1 MFLGSKK
8 FFVFFWGCL
17 KHLSNPIGKRIG
29 GCGAENRE
37 GQGKRKEG
45 KIKMLGDQVVVV
57 AAVVVQSVLIQTEA
71 KLEVV
76 GLFPTFLSFFRF
88 VVDCCLCVSVCE
100 RGRE

>member
-1 MFLGSKK
+1 
-8 FFVFFWGCL
+8 
-17 KHLSNPIGKRIG
+17 
-29 GCGAENRE
+29 
-37 GQGKRKEG
+37 
-45 KIKMLGDQVVVV
+45 MLGDQVVAVV
-57 AAVVVQSVLIQTEA
+57 AVVVQSVLIQTEA